1 MIRQRIVTFLTV
13 LSFGLYYIAPGSMVT
28 VRAEQNISEKQYIV
42 GMESADQREALEE
55 EREEQTGTEEINAN
69 GEDNLKENN
78 MVPLALTEEEAEE
91 LAEDPGVA
99 FVEEDVCVRAS
110 TGKAE
115 RGTEGA
121 GWHKKEV
128 RKIKKNRASEEW
140 NIRMIHGD
148 QRKQE
153 KKKEKRKSK
162 EKRKIRIAVL
172 DSGVDHVN
180 DIHLAE
186 TISLVPGE
194 EEMNPLFMDGTGHGN
209 SVAGLIAA
217 EENGEGITGV
227 APDAE
232 IYSYRVLDDD
242 NCAPVSRVVEAIY
255 MAVDRKV
262 DIINMSFGVD
272 TYSEALA
279 QAVKDASDAGILV
292 IAAAGNT
299 GEKGVQYPAALDDVM
314 AVGSVDKNGDVAD
327 SSSVGEEV
335 EIVAPGELV
344 RSTGVLG
351 EETVSSGTSLA
362 APQVAGVA
370 ALIWE
375 KDPDMPADFVRAL
388 LNESANGY
396 GDQEQYGNGLV
407 DARYA
412 LEHYEEFKKNY
423 KKNKET
429 KLEENKEKVLSFEDT
444 GCVEGSW
451 KTDDH
456 GSLIS
461 SRRINMQ
468 LGARFNDT
476 QENIFVDHF
485 SVVEADR
492 IYTFRGMIENPWW
505 HGYFKT
511 NYVAAYVYITKLAN
525 QMQYGGTI
533 IAPKGLSAKAKKG
546 IDSDMAELKRYWR
559 EVLALGTVS
568 EKAKRDFVWGMA
580 THTLA
585 DTFAHSAYV
594 WNKTDRKW
602 IHLVH
607 KKENAYRKDKKYA
620 VADNVA
626 KFPERWN
633 NARSAVDESV
643 RQYEKSGHPAGTY
656 SEFRYVQNAKDY
668 RLGDLYKYVKEVADA
683 SAASKFQN
691 SSCSTK

>member
-1 MIRQRIVTFLTV
+1 
-13 LSFGLYYIAPGSMVT
+13 
-28 VRAEQNISEKQYIV
+28 
-42 GMESADQREALEE
+42 
-55 EREEQTGTEEINAN
+55 
-69 GEDNLKENN
+69 

-153 KKKEKRKSK
+153 KKKV
-162 EKRKIRIAVL
+162 KRKIRIAVL
-172 DSGVDHVN
+172 DSGVDHAN

-186 TISLVPGE
+186 TVSLVPGE

-227 APDAE
+227 APGSE

-255 MAVDRKV
+255 MAIDRKV
-262 DIINMSFGVD
+262 DIINMSFGAD
-272 TYSEALA
+272 MYSEALA

-299 GEKGVQYPAALDDVM
+299 GEKGVQYPAALEDVM

-451 KTDDH
+451 ATTDH
-456 GSLIS
+456 GELIPS
-461 SRRINMQ
+461 GRINVQ
-468 LGARFNDT
+468 RGARFNDSRDY
-476 QENIFVDHF
+476 EESKDKFV
-485 SVVEADR
+485 
-492 IYTFRGMIENPWW
+492 FRGMIDNPWW
-505 HGYFKT
+505 HGYQET
-511 NYVAAYVYITKLAN
+511 NYVAAYIYETKLAN
-525 QMQYGGTI
+525 QMQYGGTV
-533 IAPKGLSAKAKKG
+533 AVTKGLSGKVKKE
-546 IDSDMAELKRYWR
+546 IDADLAVLKDNWSK
-559 EVLALGTVS
+559 ELALHKVT
-568 EKAKRDFVWGMA
+568 KQAKRDFVWGMA
-580 THTLA
+580 IHTLT
-585 DTFAHSAYV
+585 DTFAHSAYI
-594 WNKTDRKW
+594 WGKKDKKW
-602 IHLVH
+602 VHLVH
-607 KKENAYRKDKKYA
+607 KPENAYQKRQDYA
-620 VADNVA
+620 VADTTKA
-626 KFPERWN
+626 YPERWQD
-633 NARSAVDESV
+633 ARRAVYGAMC
-643 RQYEKSGHPAGTY
+643 QYEKTAHPAGTY
-656 SEFRYVQNAKDY
+656 NEFRYVQDSDSY
-668 RLGDLYKYVKEVADA
+668 RLGNIYENVMAVAGT
-683 SAASKFQN
+683 AAATKFLGSN
-691 SSCSTK
+691 HSTK

>member
-1 MIRQRIVTFLTV
+1 MIRQRIVIFLTV
-13 LSFGLYYIAPGSMVT
+13 LGFALYYTAPGNVMT
-28 VRAEQNISEKQYIV
+28 VRAEQKAPEKQYIV
-42 GMESADQREALEE
+42 GMESADQREELEK

-78 MVPLALTEEEAEE
+78 MVPLALTEEEAGE

-99 FVEEDVCVRAS
+99 FVEEDVCVSANM
-110 TGKAE
+110 GKAE
-115 RGTEGA
+115 GGTDDT

-128 RKIKKNRASEEW
+128 KRIKKNRAAEEW

-148 QRKQE
+148 QTEQR
-153 KKKEKRKSK
+153 KEKGKSK
-162 EKRKIRIAVL
+162 GKRKIRIAVL
-172 DSGVDHVN
+172 DSGVDHAN

-186 TISLVPGE
+186 TVSLVPGE
-194 EEMNPLFMDGTGHGN
+194 EEMSPLFMDGTGHGN

-227 APDAE
+227 APGSE
-232 IYSYRVLDDD
+232 IYSYRVLDND

-255 MAVDRKV
+255 MAIDRKV

-299 GEKGVQYPAALDDVM
+299 GEKGVQYPAALEEVM
-314 AVGSVDKNGDVAD
+314 AVGSVDKDGEVVD
-327 SSSVGEEV
+327 SSSVGKEV

-351 EETVSSGTSLA
+351 EELVSSGTSLA

-375 KDPDMPADFVRAL
+375 QDPDMPADFVRAL

-396 GDQEQYGNGLV
+396 GNREQYGNGLV

-412 LEHYEEFKKNY
+412 LEHYKEFKKKY
-423 KKNKET
+423 KKDKGT
-429 KLEENKEKVLSFEDT
+429 KLEENKDKVLSFEDT

-451 KTDDH
+451 KTGKH
-456 GSLIS
+456 GSLIP
-461 SRRINMQ
+461 SRRLNMQ
-468 LGARFNDT
+468 LGAKFNDT
-476 QENIFVDHF
+476 QGYKVTAVTYI
-485 SVVEADR
+485 
-492 IYTFRGMIENPWW
+492 FRGMLDNPWW
-505 HGYFKT
+505 HGYHKE
-511 NYVAAYVYITKLAN
+511 NYVASYIYITKIAN
-525 QMQYGGTI
+525 QMGDGGTI
-533 IAPKGLSAKAKKG
+533 SAPKGLSAMAKKE
-546 IDSDMAELKRYWR
+546 INNDIAFLQNHWKTELYW
-559 EVLALGTVS
+559 GTVNA
-568 EKAKRDFVWGMA
+568 KAKRDFVWGMA

-594 WNKTDRKW
+594 WNRTDKKW

-607 KKENAYRKDKKYA
+607 NEKNAYRKDKKYA
-620 VADNVA
+620 VADDIT
-626 KFPERWN
+626 KYPERWDDAR
-633 NARSAVDESV
+633 NAVEESI
-643 RQYEKSGHPAGTY
+643 RRYEKTGHPAGTY
-656 SEFRYVQNAKDY
+656 NEFRYVKNSDSY
-668 RLGDLYKYVKEVADA
+668 RLGKIYDFVKEVAGT
-683 SAASKFQN
+683 SAASGYKG
-691 SSCSTK
+691 SSYSTK

>member
-28 VRAEQNISEKQYIV
+28 VRAEQNILEKQYIV
-42 GMESADQREALEE
+42 GMESADQREELEE

-110 TGKAE
+110 TGETE
-115 RGTEGA
+115 RGTEST

-128 RKIKKNRASEEW
+128 RKIKKNRAAEEW

-172 DSGVDHVN
+172 DSGVDHAN

-186 TISLVPGE
+186 TVSLVPGE
-194 EEMNPLFMDGTGHGN
+194 EGMSPLFMDGTGHGN

-227 APDAE
+227 APGSE

-255 MAVDRKV
+255 MAIDRKV
-262 DIINMSFGVD
+262 DIINMSFGMD

-299 GEKGVQYPAALDDVM
+299 GEKGVQYPAALEDVM

-351 EETVSSGTSLA
+351 EEIVSSGTSLA

-370 ALIWE
+370 VLIWE

-412 LEHYEEFKKNY
+412 LEHYEEFKKKY

-451 KTDDH
+451 ATDDH
-456 GSLIS
+456 GDLIP

-468 LGARFNDT
+468 KGARFNDSQNYKVT
-476 QENIFVDHF
+476 ENPDKFI
-485 SVVEADR
+485 
-492 IYTFRGMIENPWW
+492 FRGMLDNPWW
-505 HGYFKT
+505 HGYHKQ
-511 NYVAAYVYITKLAN
+511 NYVASYIYITQAAN
-525 QMQYGGTI
+525 QMGYGGTVN
-533 IAPKGLSAKAKKG
+533 APSGLSPRAKAG
-546 IDSDMAELKRYWR
+546 IDAGISYLQKSWKKEL
-559 EVLALGTVS
+559 ASGTVNA
-568 EKAKRDFVWGMA
+568 KAKRDFVWGMA

-594 WNKTDRKW
+594 WNKTDKMW

-620 VADNVA
+620 VADEPT
-626 KFPERWN
+626 KYPERWN
-633 NARSAVDESV
+633 DARNAVEESI
-643 RQYEKSGHPAGTY
+643 RRYEKTGHPAGTY
-656 SEFRYVQNAKDY
+656 NEFRYVKNSDSY
-668 RLGDLYKYVKEVADA
+668 RLGKIYDFVKDVAGV
-683 SAASKFQN
+683 SAASGYKG

>member
-13 LSFGLYYIAPGSMVT
+13 FSFGLYYIAPGSMVT

-78 MVPLALTEEEAEE
+78 MAPLALTEEEAEE

-110 TGKAE
+110 AGKAE
-115 RGTEGA
+115 RGTEGV
-121 GWHKKEV
+121 GWHKKEI
-128 RKIKKNRASEEW
+128 KIIKKNRAAEEW

-153 KKKEKRKSK
+153 TKRGKKKNK

-172 DSGVDHVN
+172 DSGVDHAN

-186 TISLVPGE
+186 TVSLVPGE
-194 EEMNPLFMDGTGHGN
+194 EGMSPLFMDGTGHGN

-227 APDAE
+227 APGSE

-255 MAVDRKV
+255 MAIDRKV

-272 TYSEALA
+272 MYSEALA
-279 QAVKDASDAGILV
+279 QAVKDASDARILV

-299 GEKGVQYPAALDDVM
+299 GEKGVQYPAALEDVM

-351 EETVSSGTSLA
+351 EEIVSSGTSLA

-375 KDPDMPADFVRAL
+375 KDPDMPSDFVRAL

-429 KLEENKEKVLSFEDT
+429 KLEENKEKVLSFKDT
-444 GCVEGSW
+444 GCVKGSW
-451 KTDDH
+451 ATDDH
-456 GSLIS
+456 GSLIP

-468 LGARFNDT
+468 LGARFNDN
-476 QENIFVDHF
+476 ENYKE
-485 SVVEADR
+485 SVNKS
-492 IYTFRGMIENPWW
+492 INIFRGMIDNPWW
-505 HGYFKT
+505 HGYHKE
-511 NYVAAYVYITKLAN
+511 NYIASYIYITQVAN
-525 QMQYGGTI
+525 QMGYGGTI
-533 IAPKGLSAKAKKG
+533 SAPKGLSVRAKNG
-546 IDSDMAELKRYWR
+546 INNDIAFLQKHWKDELYW
-559 EVLALGTVS
+559 GTVNA
-568 EKAKRDFVWGMA
+568 KAKRDFVWGMA

-594 WNKTDRKW
+594 WNKTDKKW

-607 KKENAYRKDKKYA
+607 NEKNAYRKNRKYA
-620 VADNVA
+620 VADKVT
-626 KFPERWN
+626 KYSERWDDAR
-633 NARSAVDESV
+633 NAVEESI
-643 RQYEKSGHPAGTY
+643 RRYEKTGHPAGTY
-656 SEFRYVQNAKDY
+656 NEFRYVKNSDSY
-668 RLGDLYKYVKEVADA
+668 RLGKIYDFVKDVAGVSVASGYKG
-683 SAASKFQN
+683 